1 MEPTAVPAPPRPR
14 KRARLGP
21 RLLAAI
27 VLASTLAALLATG
40 VQLWLDYRGQVT
52 ELERRFQQAER
63 AYVPA
68 LAASLWALDAAQIQR
83 QLNGLLALPDVA
95 YVKVEGRV
103 GERFCAG
110 NPDAVGLRSQ
120 VFSLRSPADAQAE
133 LGTLTVGLGLADIYA
148 RLWDR
153 ALIIV
158 ATQFAKT
165 AAVALFILYL
175 VRLSITRHLERMAS
189 HARSLQVDALE
200 RPLMLDRGSSVQPDE
215 LDDVVRALNEMSHRL
230 GEALHEREQV
240 QSELRAHR
248 DHLEDLVAHRTA
260 ELQDAKDRAES
271 ASQAKSAFLAHMS
284 HELRTPLNAILG
296 YAQLLRMGGGLNE
309 RQATGLETIRHSGEH
324 LLALVV
330 DVLDLARIEAGR
342 AELQPARID
351 LRAFLRGLD
360 AMVRLRAD
368 EKGLQFGVEA
378 DAGLPQHWTADETRL
393 RQVLLNL
400 LGNAVKF
407 TDTGR
412 VDLIVKAVE
421 RSSQSCIVEFE
432 VHDTGAGIPPE
443 DLERIFEPFEQ
454 SRDAPGRSAGT
465 GLGLAIS
472 QRLVHQMGGA
482 LTVTSR
488 VGQGS
493 TFKFRIDGTL
503 PPG

>member
-1 MEPTAVPAPPRPR
+1 MEPAAAAASPRPR

-27 VLASTLAALLATG
+27 VLASTMAALLATG
-40 VQLWLDYRGQVT
+40 VQLWLDYRGQVA
-52 ELERRFQQAER
+52 ELDGRFQQAER

-83 QLNGLLALPDVA
+83 QLDGLLALPDVA

-103 GERFCAG
+103 GERFSAG
-110 NPDAVGLRSQ
+110 NPDAARLRSR
-120 VFSLRSPADAQAE
+120 VFALRSPADAQAE

-175 VRLSITRHLERMAS
+175 VRQWITRHLERTAT

-200 RPLMLDRGSSVQPDE
+200 RSLALERAPSVQPDE
-215 LDDVVRALNEMSHRL
+215 LDDVVLALNDMSHRL
-230 GEALHEREQV
+230 GAALRERQQA

-248 DHLEDLVAHRTA
+248 DHLEELVTHRTA
-260 ELQDAKDRAES
+260 ELQDAKEQAES
-271 ASQAKSAFLAHMS
+271 ASLAKSAFLAHMS

-296 YAQLLRMGGGLNE
+296 YAQLLRMGGGLTE
-309 RQATGLETIRHSGEH
+309 RQAAGLETIRHSGEH
-324 LLALVV
+324 LLSLVV

-342 AELQPARID
+342 AELQPARIN

-368 EKGLQFGVEA
+368 EKSLNFNVHT
-378 DAGLPQHWTADETRL
+378 DAALPEFWTADETRL

-407 TDTGR
+407 TSSGCVEFTVR
-412 VDLIVKAVE
+412 TVDSLPG
-421 RSSQSCIVEFE
+421 SCAIEFE
-432 VHDTGAGIPPE
+432 VRDTGAGIPLE
-443 DLERIFEPFEQ
+443 DLARIFEPFEQ
-454 SRDAPGRSAGT
+454 SGDATGRAAGS

-472 QRLVHQMGGA
+472 QRLVRQMDGE
-482 LTVTSR
+482 LIVSSH

-493 TFKFRIDGTL
+493 MFRFRITGAV